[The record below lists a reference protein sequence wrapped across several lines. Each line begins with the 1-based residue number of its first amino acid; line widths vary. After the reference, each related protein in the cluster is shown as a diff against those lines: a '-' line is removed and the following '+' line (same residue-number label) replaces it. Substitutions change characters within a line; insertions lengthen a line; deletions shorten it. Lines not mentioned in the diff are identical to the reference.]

1 MTRRSLYFQPEIRP
15 PRIRF
20 SKRQGTEHLRRAI
33 FLTSEDKR
41 LLSF

>member
-15 PRIRF
+15 SSIPF
-20 SKRQGTEHLRRAI
+20 SKRQGTEHLRGGQ
-33 FLTSEDKR
+33 SEDKR